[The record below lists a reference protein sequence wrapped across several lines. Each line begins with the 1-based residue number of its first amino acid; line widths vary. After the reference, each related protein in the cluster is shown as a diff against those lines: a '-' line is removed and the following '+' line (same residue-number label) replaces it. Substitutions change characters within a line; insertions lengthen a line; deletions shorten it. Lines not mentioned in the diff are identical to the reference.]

1 MEKFRLE
8 ENGYN
13 RQDVNNFVSTVLQQ
27 IKELISKIEKQQVQ
41 LDYYKN
47 LEDTVKN
54 AIINAEKTGNDI
66 RNEALKESEKI
77 IAEAKQNASSIIN
90 ETLLKSEKL
99 ELESEV
105 LKKNI
110 NLTKSK
116 LKLFLESQLALLTEL
131 ENIEDHKE

>member
-8 ENGYN
+8 ENGYK

-27 IKELISKIEKQQVQ
+27 TKELISKIEKQQVQ

>member
-27 IKELISKIEKQQVQ
+27 TKELISKIEKQQVE